1 MKKILLAL
9 FIGLGTMAVQAQ
21 EIKWMTMD
29 EALAAQK
36 KKAKPIFMDVYT
48 DWCGPCKMLDK
59 NTFSDP
65 AVAKYISDNFYAVK
79 FNAEGKGDI
88 NFKGKKYSNPGFV
101 EGRKGRNAQH
111 EFASF
116 LQVQGY
122 PSMIVFNAKGAILNT
137 LVGYYTPELL
147 LDTLKKNY

>member
-9 FIGLGTMAVQAQ
+9 FISLGALAAQAQ

-59 NTFSDP
+59 NTFHDA
-65 AVAKYISDNFYAVK
+65 AVVKFISDNYYAVK
-79 FNAEGKGDI
+79 FNAEAQSDI
-88 NFKGKKYSNPGFV
+88 TYKGKKYTNPGFV
-101 EGRKGRNAQH
+101 PGRGGRNAVH
-111 EFASF
+111 EFATL
-116 LQVQGY
+116 LQIRAY
-122 PSMIVFNAKGAILNT
+122 PTMMVFDEKGNIKEPI
-137 LVGYYTPELL
+137 VGYYQPQQLL
-147 LDTLKKNY
+147 EALKAK

>member
-21 EIKWMTMD
+21 EIKWMSMD

-36 KKAKPIFMDVYT
+36 KKVKPIFMDVYT

-59 NTFSDP
+59 NTFHD
-65 AVAKYISDNFYAVK
+65 AEVVKYISDNYYAVK
-79 FNAEGKGDI
+79 FNAEGKSDI

-101 EGRKGRNAQH
+101 ADRKGRNAQH
-111 EFASF
+111 EFAGY
-116 LQVQGY
+116 LNITGY
-122 PSMIVFNAKGAILNT
+122 PSMIVFDAKGEIKNT
-137 LVGYYTPELL
+137 IVGFRNTQQLLEEL
-147 LDTLKKNY
+147 KAK